1 MMTESEQALDVAQ
14 VERLAVKVKGLID
27 LLERTRAELEAA
39 NQEKAALRGELD
51 GLRDKLEGASAERA
65 AEVERLLAERG
76 QIRERVQRMLGQIE
90 TIGAALEDEEALTE
104 A

>member
-1 MMTESEQALDVAQ
+1 MQESGQALDVAQ

-39 NQEKAALRGELD
+39 NQDRAALRGELD
-51 GLRDKLEGASAERA
+51 GLRAQLESDSSARAS
-65 AEVERLLAERG
+65 EVDRLLAERD
-76 QIRERVQRMLGQIE
+76 QVRERVERMLGQIE
-90 TIGAALEDEEALTE
+90 AIGASLEDEEALSE

>member
-1 MMTESEQALDVAQ
+1 MAESEQALDVAQ

-39 NQEKAALRGELD
+39 NREKAALRGELD
-51 GLRDKLEGASAERA
+51 GLREELEGAGAERA
-65 AEVERLLAERG
+65 AEVERLLAERD

>member
-1 MMTESEQALDVAQ
+1 MEESEQALDVAQ

-39 NQEKAALRGELD
+39 NQEKVALRGELD
-51 GLRDKLEGASAERA
+51 GLREQMEGASSERA
-65 AEVERLLAERG
+65 AEVEGLLAERE
-76 QIRERVQRMLGQIE
+76 QIRVRVQRMLGQIE
-90 TIGAALEDEEALTE
+90 TIGASLEDEEALSE

>member
-1 MMTESEQALDVAQ
+1 MEQSEQALDVAQ

-51 GLRDKLEGASAERA
+51 GLREQMEGASSERA
-65 AEVERLLAERG
+65 AEVEGLLAERE
-76 QIRERVQRMLGQIE
+76 QIRVRVQRMLGQIE
-90 TIGAALEDEEALTE
+90 AIGASLEDEEALSE
-104 A
+104 P